1 MGMRFRKSLNLGPL
15 RFTMSKSGISTSVGV
30 KGFRVTKTASGRVR
44 TTASIPGTGISYV
57 KDMSGKKPAEK
68 SQDLAKTSQQ
78 PTKLSPEPEKTAP
91 PSRRAWLVPVIGI
104 AVLLFCILSSAARQ
118 RAEQAPGRILNARD
132 FPTQTAAPT
141 ATPRKVTAVQLPT
154 PSPAPTVEI
163 LPLGAADVADMDV
176 GDKFAEAEPTP
187 TPTPEADHR
196 YVLNTS
202 SKKFHKP
209 GCSSVGKMS
218 EKNKR
223 EVIGPRSE
231 LIAEGYSPCGV
242 CNP

>member
-1 MGMRFRKSLNLGPL
+1 MGMRFRKSVNLGPL

-30 KGFRVTKTASGRVR
+30 KSFRVTKTASGRVR

-57 KDMSGKKPAEK
+57 KDLSGKKPAEN
-68 SQDLAKTSQQ
+68 SQELSKPSQQPAKTS
-78 PTKLSPEPEKTAP
+78 PEPKKTAP

-104 AVLLFCILSSAARQ
+104 AVLLFCIFASAARQ
-118 RAEQAPGRILNARD
+118 RAEQSPGRILNARD
-132 FPTQTAAPT
+132 FPTHTAAPT
-141 ATPRKVTAVQLPT
+141 ATPRKVSVVQLPT
-154 PSPAPTVEI
+154 PAPAPTVEI
-163 LPLGAADVADMDV
+163 LPLGAGDVADMDV
-176 GDKFAEAEPTP
+176 GDRSAEP
-187 TPTPEADHR
+187 TPTPEADQR

-209 GCSSVGKMS
+209 GCSAVGKMS
-218 EKNKR
+218 DQNKR